1 MVDVGAVWRF
11 ARLILH
17 VSRSPIVIDLVSELF
32 LAVDPD
38 LAPFQQ
44 IMDQFRNL
52 IERGDLRAGDA
63 LPTVRQLAGDLGVA
77 PNTVARAY
85 AELQEEGL
93 VTSNGRR
100 GTRVA
105 PGVRTGDKTSRASML
120 HEMLAQF
127 LKTLAHRGY
136 SEAEIAAALRRF
148 AK

>member
-1 MVDVGAVWRF
+1 
-11 ARLILH
+11 LK
-17 VSRSPIVIDLVSELF
+17 ELL

-44 IMDQFRNL
+44 IMDQLRSL
-52 IERGDLRAGDA
+52 IESGALRAGDA

-85 AELQEEGL
+85 AELQGEGL
-93 VTSNGRR
+93 VTSDGRR

-105 PGVRTGDKTSRASML
+105 PGVRAGDKPTRARNL
-120 HEMLAQF
+120 HETIAQF
-127 LKTLAHRGY
+127 LQALAHRGY
-136 SEAEIAAALRRF
+136 SESEIAAALRRF

>member
-1 MVDVGAVWRF
+1 MK
-11 ARLILH
+11 
-17 VSRSPIVIDLVSELF
+17 ELL

-52 IERGDLRAGDA
+52 IERGELRAGDT

-93 VTSNGRR
+93 LTSNGRR
-100 GTRVA
+100 GTTVA
-105 PGVRTGDKTSRASML
+105 AGVRTNDKPTRARKL
-120 HEMLAQF
+120 HETIEQF
-127 LKTLAHRGY
+127 LETLAHRGY
-136 SEAEIAAALRRF
+136 SQAEITAALRRF
-148 AK
+148 VRE